1 MLSII
6 HLSLNIVF
14 INSGLLIDH
23 SMQDYQFAALAQLAE
38 HPLSKRKV
46 VGSNPTGGLVF
57 YINYNFLIILNK
69 SINNNF
75 NKMGTKVSIK

>member
-46 VGSNPTGGLVF
+46 VGSNPTGGCL
-57 YINYNFLIILNK
+57 FLNRL
-69 SINNNF
+69 SNNF
-75 NKMGTKVSIK
+75 NFIFNYNISEKKLIIIL